1 VSSSKFDI
9 VISGAGMV
17 GASAAL
23 ALAGKGFRVAI
34 VETAAPPRVSDTGS
48 DENYD
53 LRVSAISPRS
63 RNILEQLGI
72 WQQLDSK
79 RVCYYEQMHIW
90 HQHGAASVAF
100 DAVDLVRD
108 NLGAIVENSLLQQ
121 TLYRACEREV
131 KIEWFMPDSIES
143 LLENHAHGIEL
154 RLNSGLCLT
163 AELLLAADGRNSPTR
178 NLAGIDA
185 HAGQYRQTAIVANVD
200 TELPHRFTAWQ
211 RFLSTGPLAFLPLAN
226 GQSSIVWSCDDDQVG
241 QLVDA
246 TDDEFCDA
254 LTGAFESKLGRVNS
268 CSARMSFPLGWHHC
282 EHWLKGRVLLI
293 GDAAHSVHPLA
304 GQGVNLGFSDV
315 ETLAQLIGERSES
328 IPQKQ
333 LRRYERQRKSE
344 TWVAGTGFGALKW
357 LYGLDQKGV
366 TTARNLGMRIVDE
379 TPWFKRA
386 IMEKAIQNIT

>member
-1 VSSSKFDI
+1 MSSSKFDI

-17 GASAAL
+17 GACAAL
-23 ALAGKGFRVAI
+23 ALAGKGFRIAI
-34 VETAAPPRVSDTGS
+34 IEAAPPRESDKVN

-63 RNILEQLGI
+63 RNILEQHGI
-72 WQQLDSK
+72 WQQLDSQ

-90 HQHGAASVAF
+90 HQHGTASVAF

-108 NLGAIVENSLLQQ
+108 NLGAIVENRLLQQ
-121 TLYRACEREV
+121 TIYRACEREV
-131 KIEWFMPDSIES
+131 KIEWFMPDSIEV
-143 LLENHAHGIEL
+143 LLENHVHGVEL
-154 RLNSGLCLT
+154 QLGSGFCLT

-185 HAGQYRQTAIVANVD
+185 QAGQYRQTAIVANVD

-254 LTGAFESKLGRVNS
+254 LTEAFESKLGRVNS

-282 EHWLKGRVLLI
+282 EHWLKRRVLLI

-315 ETLAQLIGERSES
+315 ETLTQLIGERSET

-344 TWVAGTGFGALKW
+344 TWLAGTGFGALKW
-357 LYGLDQKGV
+357 LYGLDQKWV
-366 TTARNLGMRIVDE
+366 TTARNLGMRVVDE